1 MTVTE
6 MITRFEKHMKELVE
20 EIRELDTTLT
30 AKKEEFFRLQGA
42 IEGLKMAKEQEDGD
56 LIVFPSFIWHQIN
69 PNKSDV
75 ERFVTAGNIAFIHI
89 DFHSIGL
96 KDYQ

>member
-6 MITRFEKHMKELVE
+6 MITRFEKNMKELVE

-42 IEGLKMAKEQEDGD
+42 IEGLKMAKDQEGGGEVD
-56 LIVFPSFIWHQIN
+56 LDSGKEELISHH
-69 PNKSDV
+69 V
-75 ERFVTAGNIAFIHI
+75 EG
-89 DFHSIGL
+89 
-96 KDYQ
+96 

>member
-6 MITRFEKHMKELVE
+6 MITRFEKNMKELVE

-42 IEGLKMAKEQEDGD
+42 TEGLKMAKDQESGGEVD
-56 LIVFPSFIWHQIN
+56 LDSGKQELISQH
-69 PNKSDV
+69 V
-75 ERFVTAGNIAFIHI
+75 EG
-89 DFHSIGL
+89 
-96 KDYQ
+96 

>member
-6 MITRFEKHMKELVE
+6 MITRFEKNMKEHVD

-42 IEGLKMAKEQEDGD
+42 IEGLKMAKDQENGGEVD
-56 LIVFPSFIWHQIN
+56 LDSGKEELISQH
-69 PNKSDV
+69 V
-75 ERFVTAGNIAFIHI
+75 EG
-89 DFHSIGL
+89 
-96 KDYQ
+96 

>member
-6 MITRFEKHMKELVE
+6 MITRFEKNMKELVE

-42 IEGLKMAKEQEDGD
+42 IEGLKMAKEQEDGGEVD
-56 LIVFPSFIWHQIN
+56 LDSGKQELISQH
-69 PNKSDV
+69 V
-75 ERFVTAGNIAFIHI
+75 EG
-89 DFHSIGL
+89 
-96 KDYQ
+96 

>member
-6 MITRFEKHMKELVE
+6 MITRFEKNMKELVD

-42 IEGLKMAKEQEDGD
+42 IEGLKMAKEQEDGGEVD
-56 LIVFPSFIWHQIN
+56 LDSGNQELISQH
-69 PNKSDV
+69 V
-75 ERFVTAGNIAFIHI
+75 EG
-89 DFHSIGL
+89 
-96 KDYQ
+96 

>member
-6 MITRFEKHMKELVE
+6 MITRFEKNMKELVD

-42 IEGLKMAKEQEDGD
+42 IEGLKMARDQEGGGEVDLDSGKEE
-56 LIVFPSFIWHQIN
+56 LISQH
-69 PNKSDV
+69 V
-75 ERFVTAGNIAFIHI
+75 EG
-89 DFHSIGL
+89 
-96 KDYQ
+96 

>member
-6 MITRFEKHMKELVE
+6 MITRFEKNMKELVE

-42 IEGLKMAKEQEDGD
+42 IEGLKMAKDQESGGEVD
-56 LIVFPSFIWHQIN
+56 LDSGKQELISQH
-69 PNKSDV
+69 V
-75 ERFVTAGNIAFIHI
+75 EG
-89 DFHSIGL
+89 
-96 KDYQ
+96 

>member
-6 MITRFEKHMKELVE
+6 MITRFEKNMKELVD

-42 IEGLKMAKEQEDGD
+42 IEGLKMAKDQESGGEVD
-56 LIVFPSFIWHQIN
+56 LDSGKEELISQH
-69 PNKSDV
+69 V
-75 ERFVTAGNIAFIHI
+75 EG
-89 DFHSIGL
+89 
-96 KDYQ
+96 

>member
-6 MITRFEKHMKELVE
+6 MITRFEKNMKELVD

-42 IEGLKMAKEQEDGD
+42 IEGLKMAKDQENGGEVD
-56 LIVFPSFIWHQIN
+56 LDSGKQELISQH
-69 PNKSDV
+69 V
-75 ERFVTAGNIAFIHI
+75 EG
-89 DFHSIGL
+89 
-96 KDYQ
+96 